1 MPAKLPDTEYQLD
14 NSKRQL
20 LENNIGFIHYM
31 TNTILNI
38 YPDIPRDQYDDIFQ
52 DCTIDFIKCL
62 KEFDSSKSKI
72 TSYTGKKMI
81 SEHNR
86 RIDRYYKRKN
96 VLGEYFFDD
105 IINSNLEDS
114 KDTLEVLD
122 VLSGTYD
129 FEDNVIHNILI
140 QDILNQLENKFSSR
154 NLKIINLHMSGI
166 EQTKIAKMYNITSQR
181 VNQIISRFRKEAQK
195 LMIANGIYQ

>member
-1 MPAKLPDTEYQLD
+1 MPAKIPDTEYTLD
-14 NSKRQL
+14 DSKRQL
-20 LENNIGFIHYM
+20 LKNNINFIHHI
-31 TNTILNI
+31 TNKNLNTH
-38 YPDIPRDQYDDIFQ
+38 DMSRDQYDDIFQ

-62 KEFDSSKSKI
+62 KEFDSSKSRI

-86 RIDRYYKRKN
+86 RMDRYYKRKN

-105 IINSNLEDS
+105 IISSDS

-129 FEDNVIHNILI
+129 FEDNIIHNILM

-154 NLKIINLHMSGI
+154 NIKIINLHMNGI

-181 VNQIISRFRKEAQK
+181 VNQIISKFKTEAQK
-195 LMIANGIYQ
+195 LMVTNGIYQ

>member
-1 MPAKLPDTEYQLD
+1 MPAQIPDTEYMLD
-14 NSKRQL
+14 DSKRQI
-20 LENNIGFIHYM
+20 LENNIDFIHYI
-31 TNTILNI
+31 TNKLLNTH
-38 YPDIPRDQYDDIFQ
+38 DISRDQYDDIFQ

-62 KEFDSSKSKI
+62 KEFDSSKSRI

-86 RIDRYYKRKN
+86 RMDRYYKRKN

-114 KDTLEVLD
+114 EDTLEMLD
-122 VLSGTYD
+122 VTTYD
-129 FEDNVIHNILI
+129 FEDNIIHNILI

>member
-1 MPAKLPDTEYQLD
+1 MPAQIPDTEYMLD
-14 NSKRQL
+14 DSKRQL
-20 LENNIGFIHYM
+20 LENNIDFIHYI
-31 TNTILNI
+31 TNKLLNTH
-38 YPDIPRDQYDDIFQ
+38 DISRDQYDDIFQ

-86 RIDRYYKRKN
+86 RMDRYYKRKN

-105 IINSNLEDS
+105 IISSDS

-129 FEDNVIHNILI
+129 FEDNIIHNILM

-154 NLKIINLHMSGI
+154 NIKIINLHMNGI

-181 VNQIISRFRKEAQK
+181 VNQIISKFKTEAQK
-195 LMIANGIYQ
+195 LMVTNGIYQ

>member
-1 MPAKLPDTEYQLD
+1 MPAKLPDSEYVLD
-14 NSKRQL
+14 DSKRQL
-20 LENNIGFIHYM
+20 LEDNLGFIHYM
-31 TNTILNI
+31 TNNLLNL
-38 YPDIPRDQYDDIFQ
+38 YPNISRDQYDDIFQ
-52 DCTIDFIKCL
+52 DCAIDFIKCL
-62 KEFDSSKSKI
+62 KEFDSSKSRI

-86 RIDRYYKRKN
+86 RMDRYYKRKN

-129 FEDNVIHNILI
+129 FEDNIIHNILI

-154 NLKIINLHMSGI
+154 NIKIINLHMNGI

-181 VNQIISRFRKEAQK
+181 VGQIISKFREEAQK
-195 LMIANGIYQ
+195 LMIENGIYQ

>member
-1 MPAKLPDTEYQLD
+1 MPAQIPDTEYMLD
-14 NSKRQL
+14 DSKRQL
-20 LENNIGFIHYM
+20 LEDNIKFIHHI
-31 TNTILNI
+31 TNRLLNT
-38 YPDIPRDQYDDIFQ
+38 YDISRDQYDDIFQ
-52 DCTIDFIKCL
+52 DCAIDFIKCL

-86 RIDRYYKRKN
+86 RMDRYYKRKN

-105 IINSNLEDS
+105 IINSDS

-129 FEDNVIHNILI
+129 FEDNIIHNILM

-154 NLKIINLHMSGI
+154 NIKIINLHMNGI

-181 VNQIISRFRKEAQK
+181 VNQIISKFKTEAQK
-195 LMIANGIYQ
+195 LMVTNGIYQ